1 MDEGTPAQLGRAGRI
16 RDARGRSVTQLDPV
30 ALCLLR
36 QHNVIEADTL
46 RAIADAKGVRVALV
60 ERVALICG
68 LCGALAVISL
78 FTFALVTGD
87 IRDAPLAKS
96 AGLVYLCSLPWIMWY
111 GIKRR
116 RFGYVAAAMLSH
128 QRCPH
133 CGYDLRM
140 LPADSDDGA
149 TICPECGC
157 AWQLGEERG

>member
-1 MDEGTPAQLGRAGRI
+1 MGCLASSNLPPREHDRKSAPAWAS
-16 RDARGRSVTQLDPV
+16 SVTV
-30 ALCLLR
+30 
-36 QHNVIEADTL
+36 NVT
-46 RAIADAKGVRVALV
+46 AKKARLK
-60 ERVALICG
+60 
-68 LCGALAVISL
+68 
-78 FTFALVTGD
+78 
-87 IRDAPLAKS
+87 KS